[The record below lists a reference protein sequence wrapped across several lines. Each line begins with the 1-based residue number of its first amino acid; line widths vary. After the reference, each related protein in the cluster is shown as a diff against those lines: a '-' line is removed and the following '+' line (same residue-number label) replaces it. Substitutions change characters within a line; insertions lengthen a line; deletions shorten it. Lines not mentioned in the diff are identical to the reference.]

1 MHKQIIAVDFDGT
14 LCENKW
20 PEIGEPNTEL
30 IGYLIMMQK
39 TVGAK
44 IILWTC
50 RIGEMLDRAVNWCSE
65 HGLEFD
71 TVNEN
76 LPHIIERFGSDTRKI
91 FANMY
96 IDDRNFWYDDKSPK
110 KILYLCDLTD
120 SQQLQ
125 NGLMGLNGESGE
137 CIDILKKYLFQGHDL
152 DKAHIAKELG
162 DVAWYLA
169 VSAQALGFD
178 LETILQ
184 MNVEKL
190 KARYPHGFDAGHSQ
204 HRSSGDI

>member
-30 IGYLIMMQK
+30 IGHLIMMQK

-110 KILYLCDLTD
+110 KILYLCDGGQCETCSNECNHTTD
-120 SQQLQ
+120 
-125 NGLMGLNGESGE
+125 
-137 CIDILKKYLFQGHDL
+137 IDH
-152 DKAHIAKELG
+152 AKNFNKEFG
-162 DVAWYLA
+162 VY
-169 VSAQALGFD
+169 
-178 LETILQ
+178 
-184 MNVEKL
+184 VEKENNY
-190 KARYPHGFDAGHSQ
+190 AENQ
-204 HRSSGDI
+204 

>member
-1 MHKQIIAVDFDGT
+1 MNEQIIAVDFDGT

-71 TVNEN
+71 AVNEN

-110 KILYLCDLTD
+110 KILYLCDGGHREVCSLKTEFLEA
-120 SQQLQ
+120 QKA
-125 NGLMGLNGESGE
+125 
-137 CIDILKKYLFQGHDL
+137 IDEVYVSRPCEDGKKVSMIRVRDI
-152 DKAHIAKELG
+152 KHIEPVELRCKHYIPNTG
-162 DVAWYLA
+162 VN
-169 VSAQALGFD
+169 
-178 LETILQ
+178 I
-184 MNVEKL
+184 
-190 KARYPHGFDAGHSQ
+190 R
-204 HRSSGDI
+204 